1 MRTQTPSRKW
11 SLGVATAALMLALVV
26 ILLAP
31 ASALAGRLGC
41 QPVNEPSWVTQELQV
56 AAPGADVGAPVTD
69 GLTVVWADAHGG
81 DFDLYA
87 YDVAGGLTRTLVSG
101 AGDQAQP
108 AIAGGLVAYVDSSS
122 GSPMVWAIDT
132 GVDGAQPFEVSAA
145 AGDQPATDGR
155 YIVWTDLSKGSDGCD
170 ILAYDT
176 TTQQIFTV
184 CDVEGTQCAPAVSDG
199 VVVWQDDRNGDWD
212 IYGYDIA
219 AQQEIRVAVGEADQ
233 TSPAIFSGI
242 AVWQTNLYGNWDI
255 DGAYLPGWSGS
266 SDGLGLVRQGLL
278 HQGLVRQ
285 GLVRTAA
292 LGCYP
297 PESDGE
303 LFAVCHVW
311 GDQTDPSIEGPMVAW
326 TDGRDCGD
334 TDIYAFDL
342 INAKP
347 FVVCDAEGRQTDP
360 SVGNGFVTWLDGR
373 EGGEYPA
380 VWGATWAAGGDQQDP
395 EPTTEWTSD
404 RFITL
409 FLSVFNQLGI
419 FTDVRFS
426 FDGGTTWTDWQAFD
440 DVDQVQLPAGDGPK
454 TVSVQFRD
462 GDGNETPVISF
473 GVCLDSRGPVTK
485 APTVA
490 HAWHGGTGLV
500 RFRVNDAQSPKAAVT
515 IAIRNRAGA
524 CVKLIRMTARRTNT
538 AQVRRFKCQLKRGTY
553 RYTVLATDL
562 AGNRQ
567 VKAGSNRLLVR

>member
-1 MRTQTPSRKW
+1 MRSQTSPRGR
-11 SLGVATAALMLALVV
+11 SLGVATASLTLALAVV
-26 ILLAP
+26 LLAP
-31 ASALAGRLGC
+31 ASALAARLGC
-41 QPVNEPSWVTQELQV
+41 EPVNEPSWVTQELQV
-56 AAPGADVGAPVTD
+56 AAPGAEVGAPVTD

-81 DFDLYA
+81 DYDLYA

-122 GSPMVWAIDT
+122 GSPMVWAVDT
-132 GVDGAQPFEVSAA
+132 TVDGAQPFQVSAA
-145 AGDQPATDGR
+145 AGEAPATDGR
-155 YIVWTDLSKGSDGCD
+155 FIVWTDLSKGSEGCD

-219 AQQEIRVAVGEADQ
+219 AQHEIRVAVGEADQ

-242 AVWQTNLYGNWDI
+242 AVWQTNLFGNWDI
-255 DGAYLPGWSGS
+255 NGAYLPGWSGS
-266 SDGLGLVRQGLL
+266 SEGQTLVRQGLVR
-278 HQGLVRQ
+278 QGLVRQ
-285 GLVRTAA
+285 GLVRTAR

-303 LFAVCHVW
+303 LFAVCSVW
-311 GDQTDPSIEGPMVAW
+311 GDQTDPSIEGPMIAW
-326 TDGRDCGD
+326 TDGRDCDD

-342 INAKP
+342 INDQP
-347 FVVCDAEGRQTDP
+347 FVVCDADGRQTDP

-373 EGGEYPA
+373 DGGEHPA
-380 VWGATWAAGGDQQDP
+380 VYGAVWAAGGDQQDP
-395 EPTTEWTSD
+395 DPTSEWTAD

-409 FLSVFNQLGI
+409 FLSVFDQLGI
-419 FTDVRFS
+419 FSDVRFS

-440 DVDQVQLPAGDGPK
+440 DVDQLQLPAGDGVK
-454 TVSVQFRD
+454 AISVQFRD
-462 GDGNETPVISF
+462 GEGGVTPVITFS
-473 GVCLDSRGPVTK
+473 VCLDSHGPTTQAPAVVSVKRG
-485 APTVA
+485 
-490 HAWHGGTGLV
+490 HTGLV
-500 RFRVNDAQSPKAAVT
+500 RFQVKDGLSPRAAVT
-515 IAIRNRAGA
+515 IAIRNRAGT
-524 CVKLIRMTARRTNT
+524 CVKLIRMSSRPTNT
-538 AQVRRFKCQLKRGTY
+538 AQVRRFTCKLKRGTY